1 MVEMNT
7 VNSLQRKAISIRKRT
22 LQMIFEAKHGH
33 TGGSLSCVD
42 ILVALYFDVLRY
54 NPSDPKDPD
63 RDRFIMSKGHS
74 VESYYCVLAE
84 AGFFPGEILNTYGKF
99 KSPLAGHPVASVP
112 GVELNSGSL
121 GHGLSVGVG
130 MALAGKMDKKNYKVW
145 VLMGDGEQG
154 EGTVLEAAMAARHYK
169 LDNLIAIIDR
179 NRLQI
184 SGNTENIMK
193 LDSLGE
199 RYNALGWH
207 AEEAEGNDIEE
218 LIKVFRKQPV
228 ETEKPHLVIANTT
241 KGKGISFI
249 ENQAGW
255 HHKVPTK
262 EEMAEAISQ
271 LDEQLSKMDH
281 NEW

>member
-1 MVEMNT
+1 MDT
-7 VNSLQRKAISIRKRT
+7 IKSLQSKAVLIRKRT

-42 ILVALYFDVLRY
+42 ILVALYFDVLRCDPA
-54 NPSDPKDPD
+54 NPKDPD

-74 VESYYCVLAE
+74 VESYYCILSE

-99 KSPLAGHPVASVP
+99 KSPLAGHPVTSVP

-145 VLMGDGEQG
+145 VLMGDGEQD
-154 EGTVLEAAMAARHYK
+154 EGTVLEAAMAARHYN

-193 LDSLGE
+193 LDSLAE
-199 RYNALGWH
+199 RYNTLGWH
-207 AEEAEGNDIEE
+207 TEETEGNDIEE

-228 ETEKPHLVIANTT
+228 EEEKPHLVIANTT

-262 EEMAEAISQ
+262 EEMVEAIRQ
-271 LDEQLSKMDH
+271 LDEQLSKMED
-281 NEW
+281 NE